1 MLAFDKSLNRLGYG
15 KGYYDKTIMG
25 IRNKNKSFLAIGIA
39 YDKQQLAYDL
49 KEGEFESYIP
59 NLIRTLEKS
68 LMLSTIDSFW
78 TLHLQKMNS
87 LRDSIGWRGYG
98 QKDPLVEYKNEA
110 FRLFIKTLIDIRKAI
125 IINFLKVQIF

>member
-1 MLAFDKSLNRLGYG
+1 MS
-15 KGYYDKTIMG
+15 M
-25 IRNKNKSFLAIGIA
+25 KNKDLTLGLIRFLFYRQFWIS
-39 YDKQQLAYDL
+39 YDL
-49 KEGEFESYIP
+49 KEVEFENYIP

-98 QKDPLVEYKNEA
+98 QKDPLLEYKNEA
-110 FRLFIKTLIDIRKAI
+110 FRVFIKTLIDIRKSI
-125 IINFLKVQIF
+125 LISFFKLTIL

>member
-1 MLAFDKSLNRLGYG
+1 
-15 KGYYDKTIMG
+15 
-25 IRNKNKSFLAIGIA
+25 
-39 YDKQQLAYDL
+39 
-49 KEGEFESYIP
+49 
-59 NLIRTLEKS
+59 
-68 LMLSTIDSFW
+68 MLSTIDSFW